1 MRVRAKKRDNKIA
14 VAAMA
19 LGAFAACQPISARA
33 DDTSVEI
40 RLLKERLKQL
50 EERVAE
56 QGRKEKATQE
66 KLRQQAAQQPAP
78 PPGGPAPYTYPVGIG
93 VPPQPGPGGLTAT
106 EAAVRG
112 LPSPGPSTIL
122 FKGVSIT
129 PGGFLAL
136 ESVTRSAFLGA
147 DIGSPGYSNIPFANA
162 PSSHSGEF
170 RFSARQSRFSLLT
183 QGDVDPVTHL
193 AGYGEVDFL
202 GAAQTANSNESN
214 SFNLRARHLYLTV
227 DNDFW
232 GAHLLAGQTWSLATM
247 NTKGIVPRQEDIPL
261 TIDAQYVPGFVW
273 QRTPQIRLVKD
284 IAENAWFALSG
295 ENPTTTFGT
304 APGAGTFF
312 DGAT

>member
-1 MRVRAKKRDNKIA
+1 MRVRAKKRNNKVA

-33 DDTSVEI
+33 DDTSAEI

-56 QGRKEKATQE
+56 QGRKEKQTQE

-78 PPGGPAPYTYPVGIG
+78 PPGGPGPYPYPVAIG

-147 DIGSPGYSNIPFANA
+147 HIGSPGYSNIPFANV

-202 GAAQTANSNESN
+202 GPRKPPIST
-214 SFNLRARHLYLTV
+214 RA
-227 DNDFW
+227 
-232 GAHLLAGQTWSLATM
+232 
-247 NTKGIVPRQEDIPL
+247 IP
-261 TIDAQYVPGFVW
+261 TICVRAIC
-273 QRTPQIRLVKD
+273 T
-284 IAENAWFALSG
+284 
-295 ENPTTTFGT
+295 
-304 APGAGTFF
+304 
-312 DGAT
+312 